1 MKKDYMVS
9 EDLFYTKEHTWVK
22 VEENL
27 AVVGITDYGQDQLG
41 TVVYVELPEKGSF
54 VDAGDKVSAVESL
67 KATIDIFSPLTGTIT
82 NINDELNNEP
92 DLINTEPYT
101 SGWLYEIEMKD
112 PTEIEDL
119 LTADEYKVYLEE
131 LEEEDIEEEEE
142 EEEE

>member
-1 MKKDYMVS
+1 MKKDYMVP

-54 VDAGDKVSAVESL
+54 VDAGDKVASVESL

-142 EEEE
+142 EEE